1 MVSKGLT
8 GVGLARHSGAMR
20 RIEYDVQAHSEISPH
35 TQPSYPAKAGIQYA
49 AACRLYRC
57 ASLEY
62 WIARLSAQLRTT
74 DGDTPPHSRGAFR
87 PGFANRFAQTRGR
100 RECRVLAAPAVS
112 CARDGVRCAHEHT
125 GTVGA
130 FRHSLR
136 NGFTAYAALSP
147 ETNSSCLRHRRIDGV
162 ARPVGLRNA
171 SADLTPATGA
181 RTTRFCR
188 TLQCR
193 SSAAPPI
200 AHRPKPA
207 LRSLSAAGA
216 AASTAFPAQRP

>member
-8 GVGLARHSGAMR
+8 GWVWAGYSGRCRPVFACPRCQTRHCEERQRRSNPCFRKRQHGL
-20 RIEYDVQAHSEISPH
+20 
-35 TQPSYPAKAGIQYA
+35 
-49 AACRLYRC
+49 LRC
-57 ASLEY
+57 ARNDGE
-62 WIARLSAQLRTT
+62 RTHLRI
-74 DGDTPPHSRGAFR
+74 PAAH
-87 PGFANRFAQTRGR
+87 PGFANPFAQGRGR
-100 RECRVLAAPAVS
+100 RECRVLAAPAVP

-125 GTVGA
+125 GTAGA

-136 NGFTAYAALSP
+136 NGFTAYAELSP
-147 ETNSSCLRHRRIDGV
+147 ETNSFCLRHRRNDGV
-162 ARPVGLRNA
+162 GKPGRARNT

-207 LRSLSAAGA
+207 LRSGSSAAGA
-216 AASTAFPAQRP
+216 AASTAFRAQRP